1 MDIRPVLIAA
11 GLALASCAPMTS
23 TSHTD
28 VSPALRAEFAPSGA
42 LVMAVNYGNIV
53 HTQRDSAGGDPHGV
67 APELAREL
75 ARRLG
80 VPIRYVTYETAG
92 KMADAVKQGA
102 WDMAFLA
109 VDPARAKDIA
119 FTEPYVLIEG
129 TYLVPN
135 ASPMRGPQDLDKPG
149 TRIAVGL
156 KSAYDL
162 FLTREIKHAELVRY
176 PTSQAAIDAFTG
188 GKENLQAVAGV
199 RQPLAITAK
208 KDPRFRVIE
217 KAFMTIGQ
225 AVGVPKARA
234 NAAKYLRGYV
244 EEQKANGF
252 VARKLAESGNA
263 DATVAPAAK

>member
-1 MDIRPVLIAA
+1 MTRLPSILA
-11 GLALASCAPMTS
+11 GLALASCAMTS
-23 TSHTD
+23 PTPAPA
-28 VSPALRAEFAPSGA
+28 VSAALRSEIAPSGS

-53 HTQRDSAGGDPHGV
+53 HTQRDPAGGDPRGV

-102 WDMAFLA
+102 WDIAFLA
-109 VDPARAKDIA
+109 VDPARAQDIS
-119 FTEPYVLIEG
+119 FTAPYVLIQG
-129 TYLVPN
+129 SYLVKKE
-135 ASPMRGPQDLDKPG
+135 APMRSVKEFDRSGL
-149 TRIAVGL
+149 RISVAT

-162 FLTREIKHAELVRY
+162 FLTRELRNAELVRY
-176 PTSQAAIDAFTG
+176 PTSQVAIDEFVA
-188 GKENLQAVAGV
+188 GKDGLGAVAGV
-199 RQPLAITAK
+199 RQPLVVAAK

-217 KAFMTIGQ
+217 DSFMTIPQ
-225 AVGVPKARA
+225 AAGVPNGRP
-234 NAAKYLRGYV
+234 NALRYLHDFI

-252 VARKLAESGNA
+252 VARKLAESGNG